1 MNNLNTKEDQN
12 KHDLLIRLICK
23 DIAKGVNRRDIIQK
37 GINDDYNIGRKY
49 TYSTMAQYATEA
61 KKIITDQWKEEMKGF
76 RDQIKD
82 MYLDTYNDAR
92 EHNDRIAAV
101 QSLKELGKIA
111 GVYDPE
117 TINLSVQGE
126 LVIDFG
132 FESDDEEEEIDE
144 DESQVQD

>member
-1 MNNLNTKEDQN
+1 MNNTKENQN
-12 KHDLLIRLICK
+12 KHDLLIRCICK

-37 GINDDYNIGRKY
+37 GINDEYGVGQKY
-49 TYSTMAQYATEA
+49 TYSTMGQYATEA

-111 GVYDPE
+111 GCYDPE

-144 DESQVQD
+144 DESQIQD